1 MSTVNLKLMA
11 CALCGEKDGCTGG
24 AGTHIRPY
32 GPTHRTRAKD
42 HATTPVPSCQP
53 SGIRYALRV
62 SRLPPLS
69 VDTRT
74 KLLRPNSCVFMRAT
88 IWAEQQNGLCWF
100 QACVTKRFRGSRR
113 IPQGWSSQPLGR
125 EVILSHVCAGSAMAA
140 VFMLLSSS
148 YITMPVMGPRP
159 GRGVGVLS
167 NIVMIYGED
176 IDYDGCSSW
185 EDQLVA
191 QESAWMMDPRT
202 EHQMAH
208 NVEWAVPQYI
218 ADGAPW
224 IEQPHMDNAWPEPWM
239 AEQPM
244 GLWPPQPAEILTDSY
259 YPGQYPLNRPGP
271 NGLAY

>member
-1 MSTVNLKLMA
+1 MSVVSLKLMA
-11 CALCGEKDGCTGG
+11 CAARRMVHRGSRDTLTGRACERPRHDTG
-24 AGTHIRPY
+24 VPTQWPQIRASSL
-32 GPTHRTRAKD
+32 GD
-42 HATTPVPSCQP
+42 E
-53 SGIRYALRV
+53 
-62 SRLPPLS
+62 
-69 VDTRT
+69 
-74 KLLRPNSCVFMRAT
+74 M
-88 IWAEQQNGLCWF
+88 AEQQNGSDKK
-100 QACVTKRFRGSRR
+100 CVEEVSGALDESPRLEL
-113 IPQGWSSQPLGR
+113 PAPWSK
-125 EVILSHVCAGSAMAA
+125 VILSHVCAGSAMAA

-148 YITMPVMGPRP
+148 YITMPVMVPRP
-159 GRGVGVLS
+159 GRGVGVLT

-176 IDYDGCSSW
+176 LDYDGCSSW

>member
-1 MSTVNLKLMA
+1 
-11 CALCGEKDGCTGG
+11 
-24 AGTHIRPY
+24 
-32 GPTHRTRAKD
+32 
-42 HATTPVPSCQP
+42 
-53 SGIRYALRV
+53 
-62 SRLPPLS
+62 
-69 VDTRT
+69 
-74 KLLRPNSCVFMRAT
+74 
-88 IWAEQQNGLCWF
+88 
-100 QACVTKRFRGSRR
+100 
-113 IPQGWSSQPLGR
+113 
-125 EVILSHVCAGSAMAA
+125 MAA

-148 YITMPVMGPRP
+148 YTLYATGQQSAQVMGPRP

-185 EDQLVA
+185 EDQLA

-208 NVEWAVPQYI
+208 NVEWVVPQYI

-224 IEQPHMDNAWPEPWM
+224 IQQPHMDNAWPEPWM

-271 NGLAY
+271 NGLTY